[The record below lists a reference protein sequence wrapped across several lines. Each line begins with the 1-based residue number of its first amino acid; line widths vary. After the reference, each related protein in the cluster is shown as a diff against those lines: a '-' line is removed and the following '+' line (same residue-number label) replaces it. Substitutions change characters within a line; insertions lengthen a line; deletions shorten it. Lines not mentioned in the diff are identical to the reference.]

1 MERHVS
7 LLGILAS
14 LWGALAAIIGVAML
28 LLAAGAL
35 AELLAPLEASVSFAA
50 GLAAVGFALFGVFA
64 LVFGAAHI
72 WAAALLR
79 GHKPVGRILMLAL
92 AIGNLLVIPFGTA
105 LGVYALWVLLTN
117 EPCRSAQDALRVAGW
132 YAKRPIVEE
141 YHKAMKTG
149 CGIELP
155 QLTDKS
161 RLEPVIAMISVVAVF
176 LLGLRDAARDERK
189 AQEPAENFVPTT
201 YVKVINACTR
211 CLRSG
216 KVTKAV
222 RGRKSVG
229 AL

>member
-64 LVFGAAHI
+64 LAFGGAHI
-72 WAAALLR
+72 WAAVLLR

-105 LGVYALWVLLTN
+105 LGAYALWVLLTN
-117 EPCRSAQDALRVAGW
+117 DAHRLF
-132 YAKRPIVEE
+132 E
-141 YHKAMKTG
+141 
-149 CGIELP
+149 P
-155 QLTDKS
+155 QLHQ
-161 RLEPVIAMISVVAVF
+161 A
-176 LLGLRDAARDERK
+176 
-189 AQEPAENFVPTT
+189 
-201 YVKVINACTR
+201 
-211 CLRSG
+211 
-216 KVTKAV
+216 
-222 RGRKSVG
+222 
-229 AL
+229 